1 MILTAIAHYLA
12 ANWLELTGAVTTA
25 LGIWLTT
32 RRSLLC
38 WPIILIADV
47 IYLVVYYHV
56 LLLSDM
62 LLQAFFFAF
71 TIYGWWHWWRG
82 KREEGE
88 VRVVP
93 LPWKSLLIAVVLG
106 VIGSVSL
113 GALTVRLHAA
123 LPYLDA
129 TLASF
134 SLVGSWWQARR
145 NIANWWL
152 WIIVDTIYVGEYIYK
167 DLWLTAVLYA
177 GLVILAV
184 LGLRDWR
191 RAARST
197 QMAACTTL
205 SSGSPAM

>member
-1 MILTAIAHYLA
+1 MISVVAHYLI
-12 ANWLELTGAVTTA
+12 ANWVELAGAVTTA

-38 WPIILIADV
+38 WPIILVADLL
-47 IYLVVYYHV
+47 YLIVYYHV

-88 VRVVP
+88 VRVEP
-93 LPWKSLLIAVVLG
+93 LPLPGLVSAVALGAVASIA
-106 VIGSVSL
+106 L

-134 SLVGSWWQARR
+134 SLVGSWWQARKY
-145 NIANWWL
+145 IANWWL
-152 WIIVDTIYVGEYIYK
+152 WIVVDTIYVGEYIYK

-184 LGLRDWR
+184 LGLRDWQ
-191 RAARST
+191 RAARAAQT
-197 QMAACTTL
+197 AACTTL